1 MAVYATHPAWGQ
13 PAPEWLSLQQAAAI
27 YGVSVDTLRR
37 RISAG
42 KLPASRFGVRL
53 IRVRAEDLDRRPT
66 HSHRRR
72 TRQAAPILTGGW
84 THLAALPLPPN
95 SSPLMRGGG
104 GVAAPNPVAM
114 AFRSSRQRP

>member
-37 RISAG
+37 RIAAG

-53 IRVRAEDLDRRPT
+53 IRVRVADLDRLYRPIPIGDELA
-66 HSHRRR
+66 RRR
-72 TRQAAPILTGGW
+72 
-84 THLAALPLPPN
+84 
-95 SSPLMRGGG
+95 S
-104 GVAAPNPVAM
+104 
-114 AFRSSRQRP
+114 

>member
-1 MAVYATHPAWGQ
+1 MAVYATHPARGQ

-53 IRVRAEDLDRRPT
+53 IRVRIEDLDRMYRRIPIGDELA
-66 HSHRRR
+66 RRR
-72 TRQAAPILTGGW
+72 
-84 THLAALPLPPN
+84 
-95 SSPLMRGGG
+95 S
-104 GVAAPNPVAM
+104 
-114 AFRSSRQRP
+114 